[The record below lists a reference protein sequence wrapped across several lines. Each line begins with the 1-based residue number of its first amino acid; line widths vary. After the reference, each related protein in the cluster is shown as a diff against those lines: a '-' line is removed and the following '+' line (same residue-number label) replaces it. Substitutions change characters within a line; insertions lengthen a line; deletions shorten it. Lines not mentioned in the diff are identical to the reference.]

1 VVQTINNKMSE
12 PLIKLMDMIDYD

>member
-1 VVQTINNKMSE
+1 MSE